1 MSFSRT
7 TGLDLPHTNIWDTVD
22 ARSGTGTLAL
32 QRMRIGNRVRR
43 IYERRPYPP
52 RSLRRPGASW
62 TLLPIEWIHAVL
74 ESTAPFAP
82 ARILVAGCGVGA
94 EAFAF
99 AQQFPAA
106 EVVGVDFSP
115 RSIAIANGLRRTAK
129 GGQRVRF
136 EVADIANRDLVE
148 IAGGRFDLVSCHGV
162 LSYVPEPGAVLR
174 NFVRCLTTAGV
185 VVLGVNGA
193 SHPSL
198 RWRPV
203 LSRFG
208 IDADEFRES
217 RWVREVLRVCQSL
230 SDPPIS
236 MAERDAG
243 YLAGDL
249 FGPLN
254 RALSLAEWNR
264 FCRQAGLHLLGSYH
278 AHFAIRDLLNH
289 ELHGAVM
296 PRSRAEVA
304 ELVDSLQPASFHQLV
319 LSRRAPMKTP
329 WTEGN
334 RLLRRRPFVTSLYEF
349 RLPDRTGSWQKKRNL
364 TLRSRPVN
372 TKVNLR
378 VPQWEVEI
386 LRRSNGERSLGEIL
400 DPVKPAVSAKS
411 LRQAMY
417 LLYQLGVVNLLPEE
431 R

>member
-1 MSFSRT
+1 
-7 TGLDLPHTNIWDTVD
+7 
-22 ARSGTGTLAL
+22 
-32 QRMRIGNRVRR
+32 MRIGNRVRR

-52 RSLRRPGASW
+52 PSLRGAGASW
-62 TLLPIEWIHAVL
+62 KLLPIEWINAVT
-74 ESTAPFAP
+74 ERTTPFAP

-99 AQQFPAA
+99 ARQFPAA

-115 RSIAIANGLRRTAK
+115 RSIAIANRLRRTAK

-136 EVADIANRDLVE
+136 EVADIASRGLVR
-148 IAGGRFDLVSCHGV
+148 IAGDHFDLVSCHGV
-162 LSYVPEPGAVLR
+162 LSYVPEPGSVLR
-174 NFVRCLTTAGV
+174 NFVRCLTSAGV
-185 VVLGVNGA
+185 VMLGVNGA
-193 SHPSL
+193 SHPSV

-203 LSRFG
+203 FPRFG

-217 RWVREVLRVCQSL
+217 GRVREVLRVCESL
-230 SDPPIS
+230 SGHPSIS

-254 RALSLAEWNR
+254 RTLSLAEWNR
-264 FCRQAGLHLLGSYH
+264 FCRQAGLHLLGSYQ
-278 AHFAIRDLLNH
+278 AQFAIRDLLNRD
-289 ELHGAVM
+289 LHCAVM

-304 ELVDSLQPASFHQLV
+304 ELVDALQPASFHQLV
-319 LSRRAPMKTP
+319 LSPRAPIKTP

-334 RLLRRRPFVTSLYEF
+334 RLLRRRPFLTSLYRF
-349 RLPDRTGSWQKKRNL
+349 RWPGRSAPWHKMRNL
-364 TLRSRPVN
+364 TLESRPIN

-386 LRRSNGERSLGEIL
+386 LRSSNGERSLGEIL
-400 DPVKPAVSAKS
+400 DPVRPSVSAKS
-411 LRQAMY
+411 LREAMY
-417 LLYQLGVVNLLPEE
+417 LLYQLGVVNLLREK